1 MSNHANAQSSIEC
14 FYVKFKLPE
23 MHLKNHTMDCVLGVP
38 GTVINC
44 YLYLGL
50 NVLKEAFKPSLYTM
64 LECTRNTFKKL

>member
-38 GTVINC
+38 GTVISC
-44 YLYLGL
+44 YSYLGL
-50 NVLKEAFKPSLYTM
+50 NALKEAFKTFSLYHVRM
-64 LECTRNTFKKL
+64 H